1 MAEFDAGVGGGELP
15 VDLALVGVG
24 GVLPGGEFGVEGVE
38 VVDPAVEALPGQ
50 GGQLDLG
57 DVEPG
62 AVFGGVVDLQALGQ
76 GERLGGFER
85 LVQRPGGVVL
95 RLSITSTTVSASG

>member
-1 MAEFDAGVGGGELP
+1 VAEFDACVVGGELP
-15 VDLALVGVG
+15 ADLALFGVD

-38 VVDPAVEALPGQ
+38 VADAAVEALPSQ

-62 AVFGGVVDLQALGQ
+62 PVFGGVVDLQALGE
-76 GERLGGFER
+76 GEG
-85 LVQRPGGVVL
+85 LVGCEGLVE
-95 RLSITSTTVSASG
+95 

>member
-38 VVDPAVEALPGQ
+38 VGDAPVEALAGQ
-50 GGQLDLG
+50 GGEFDLG

-62 AVFGGVVDLQALGQ
+62 AVSGGVVDLQALGQ
-76 GERLGGFER
+76 GECLAG
-85 LVQRPGGVVL
+85 
-95 RLSITSTTVSASG
+95 SKAS